1 MASTANTTQHTPTP
15 WRVVSGTLIKDELM
29 PFDRDE
35 RDTALIASTGGT
47 AASDKAQ
54 ANATFIVRACN
65 SHEQLV
71 ALTRRAQEILA
82 AYLPPDGSSDHETLN
97 ALLELFDGPESRA
110 ALAAAGVQP

>member
-1 MASTANTTQHTPTP
+1 MNTSTETKHTPTP

-35 RDTALIASTGGT
+35 RDTSLIASTGGQ

-54 ANATFIVRACN
+54 ANAAFIVRACN
-65 SHEQLV
+65 SHEQLM
-71 ALTRRAQEILA
+71 ALTRRAQAILA
-82 AYLPPDGSSDHETLN
+82 AYLPPDGNSDHETLN

-110 ALAAAGVQP
+110 ALAAAGVKP